1 MSSSTNVVADYYCV
15 SHIPAATVPSSRL
28 SDILAKMRQGR
39 QLTKYSLDF
48 LAQQN
53 LPSLYLLA
61 CGEITYE
68 AYISGL
74 DPASLSRHQAA
85 KAALE
90 VKEAELQAL
99 AAHYRVRKINH
110 TSGSTGYEI
119 ERKLR
124 RQREREADEA
134 ADKARKI
141 LQAEWKAQRKRNCEL
156 AAAAYSTSAIIDGY
170 TELTAWEIVRYFHLE
185 HVLAAVTPPM
195 SDLLKALFQGCE
207 LNERELAF
215 LSQHAPA
222 HLFQYAFGKLTIEG
236 YLPVAKAV
244 EAEALALKARNEA
257 IEAARIARE
266 KDPEYIA
273 MMQTQALCKKYGI
286 SLTDESLRLRMTKLL
301 QQIDAGNRLPNEE
314 LIWLNTAAKKHFTA
328 ELRNAYHRLEADF
341 HADQY
346 RRTQDPWSAINASGH
361 YRKSDL
367 PAVALELIDSVQLDR
382 LKHPKVRSAMFTT
395 RGGVMRDLERRSV
408 AIEMGEKAHALMPK
422 DYRPCTLLGAV
433 HMELHHFE
441 KGHEWYEKARERG
454 APAQGI
460 DSELRSIF
468 QQLDSG
474 GREAMKTFLLSE
486 DSIKYQWLKGGSKK
500 QRGRMVDDSFFGKVT
515 A

>member
-90 VKEAELQAL
+90 AKEAELQAL

-141 LQAEWKAQRKRNCEL
+141 LQAEWKRKGSEIENL
-156 AAAAYSTSAIIDGY
+156 LPL
-170 TELTAWEIVRYFHLE
+170 LTA
-185 HVLAAVTPPM
+185 LARSSM
-195 SDLLKALFQGCE
+195 DI
-207 LNERELAF
+207 LN
-215 LSQHAPA
+215 
-222 HLFQYAFGKLTIEG
+222 
-236 YLPVAKAV
+236 
-244 EAEALALKARNEA
+244 
-257 IEAARIARE
+257 
-266 KDPEYIA
+266 
-273 MMQTQALCKKYGI
+273 
-286 SLTDESLRLRMTKLL
+286 
-301 QQIDAGNRLPNEE
+301 
-314 LIWLNTAAKKHFTA
+314 
-328 ELRNAYHRLEADF
+328 
-341 HADQY
+341 
-346 RRTQDPWSAINASGH
+346 
-361 YRKSDL
+361 
-367 PAVALELIDSVQLDR
+367 
-382 LKHPKVRSAMFTT
+382 
-395 RGGVMRDLERRSV
+395 
-408 AIEMGEKAHALMPK
+408 
-422 DYRPCTLLGAV
+422 
-433 HMELHHFE
+433 
-441 KGHEWYEKARERG
+441 
-454 APAQGI
+454 
-460 DSELRSIF
+460 
-468 QQLDSG
+468 
-474 GREAMKTFLLSE
+474 
-486 DSIKYQWLKGGSKK
+486 
-500 QRGRMVDDSFFGKVT
+500 
-515 A
+515 